1 MSRQYLRITCTNCGV
16 TSKVPFWGKQMSR
29 THFIKKCYHCDPNYI
44 IKKKDKNNDVNT
56 QRKTI

>member
-1 MSRQYLRITCTNCGV
+1 
-16 TSKVPFWGKQMSR
+16 MSR